1 MAVEFK
7 FDMQGHKAIIRQF
20 GEMRRASQRATVTKA
35 ARVAAK
41 RIGEEA
47 RKRAPRHKPGP
58 SHPDKGHAYRT
69 IKWVLV
75 DKWPDRATFA
85 IGPTDWGFYLA
96 FHETG
101 TSKMPARPW
110 LRPALDAVGQKAVQ
124 EAGDVFRE
132 SVLQA
137 AMKARGKR

>member
-1 MAVEFK
+1 MEIRFE
-7 FDMQGHKAIIRQF
+7 MQGHKTVLRAF
-20 GEMRRASQRATVTKA
+20 EAMRRNTQRSTVTKA

-47 RKRAPRHKPGP
+47 RRRAPRHRPGP

>member
-1 MAVEFK
+1 MEIRFE
-7 FDMQGHKAIIRQF
+7 MQGHKTVLRAF
-20 GEMRRASQRATVTKA
+20 EAMRRNTQRAAVTRA

-47 RKRAPRHKPGP
+47 RRRAPRHRPGP
-58 SHPDKGHAYRT
+58 SHPDKGHAYKT

-110 LRPALDAVGQKAVQ
+110 LRPALDAVGARAVQ
-124 EAGDVFRE
+124 EAGNVFRE
-132 SVLQA
+132 AVLQA
-137 AMKARGKR
+137 AAKAKGKQ